1 MIINNQ
7 IIHSH
12 EIIPFLAN
20 AHRGY
25 EIMPEKTYRIKL
37 NGEFVRINNKSEWDK
52 ISSAKN
58 AFKAFLRRNRYT
70 IDEYISKNTNTPYNS
85 PTYYR
90 CEKSDLDGIYNQ
102 LIADNALEFVEMIH

>member
-52 ISSAKN
+52 ISSAKS
-58 AFKAFLRRNRYT
+58 AFRAMLSRCDWY
-70 IDEYISKNTNTPYNS
+70 IDKGINGTTPHHSNN
-85 PTYYR
+85 YYR
-90 CEKSDLDGIYNQ
+90 VDSSDLKTIFEQ
-102 LIADNALEFVEMIH
+102 LITDKLLEFVEIKK